1 MIAGQSGMCKTAG
14 MRARILRLHFKTRR
28 RLERWRKEAE
38 ADGAYRVAKRLH
50 AVVLNSD
57 GCSSGEIAAI
67 LDAPRSKVSQWLSD
81 YEQFG
86 HEALW
91 EGQRSGRPAQLDE
104 PQKLA
109 LGEIIDR
116 GPLERGFASG
126 VWNAPMIGRVINEE
140 FEVEFTS
147 RHVRRLLQEMG
158 FSVQRPKRILARAN
172 RAAQQRW
179 RRYTYPNLKKK
190 QPRKVPS

>member
-1 MIAGQSGMCKTAG
+1 
-14 MRARILRLHFKTRR
+14 MRARMLHLHFQTRR
-28 RLERWRKEAE
+28 RLERWKREAE

-50 AVVLNSD
+50 AVLLNND
-57 GCSSGEIAAI
+57 GCSSGNIAAI
-67 LDAPRSKVSQWLSD
+67 LEAPRSKVSQWLSD

-86 HEALW
+86 HEGLL
-91 EGQRSGRPAQLDE
+91 EGQRSGRPAQLDDQ
-104 PQKLA
+104 QKVA

-116 GPLERGFASG
+116 GPLSRGFASG
-126 VWNAPMIGRVINEE
+126 VWSAPMIGRVITEE
-140 FEVEFTS
+140 FEVEYTS
-147 RHVRRLLQEMG
+147 RHVRRLLREMG

-190 QPRKVPS
+190 RPRKGRS

>member
-1 MIAGQSGMCKTAG
+1 
-14 MRARILRLHFKTRR
+14 MRARILRLHFQTRR
-28 RLERWRKEAE
+28 RLERWGKEAE
-38 ADGAYRVAKRLH
+38 ADGAYRVAKRLQ
-50 AVVLNSD
+50 AVVLNSH
-57 GCSSGEIAAI
+57 GCSSGEIATMVG
-67 LDAPRSKVSQWLSD
+67 APRSRVSQWLSD
-81 YEQFG
+81 YEEFG

-91 EGQRSGRPAQLDE
+91 EGQRSGRPAQLE
-104 PQKLA
+104 EQQKLA

-126 VWNAPMIGRVINEE
+126 VWNAPMIGRVITEE
-140 FEVEFTS
+140 FEVKFTP

-172 RAAQQRW
+172 RAAQERW

-190 QPRKVPS
+190 RPRKARS

>member
-1 MIAGQSGMCKTAG
+1 
-14 MRARILRLHFKTRR
+14 MRARILRLHFQTRR

-38 ADGAYRVAKRLH
+38 ADGAYRVAKRLR
-50 AVVLNSD
+50 AVLLNND

-67 LDAPRSKVSQWLSD
+67 LDAPRSKVSQWLSS
-81 YEQFG
+81 YAELG

-104 PQKLA
+104 QQKLA
-109 LGEIIDR
+109 LGEIIDG

-126 VWNAPMIGRVINEE
+126 VWNAPMIGRVITEE
-140 FEVEFTS
+140 FAVEYTP
-147 RHVRRLLQEMG
+147 RHVRRLLEEMG
-158 FSVQRPKRILARAN
+158 FSVQRPKQVLARAN
-172 RAAQQRW
+172 PAAQRRW

-190 QPRKVPS
+190 RPPRAPS

>member
-1 MIAGQSGMCKTAG
+1 
-14 MRARILRLHFKTRR
+14 MRARILRLHFQTRQ
-28 RLERWRKEAE
+28 RLERWKKEAE

-50 AVVLNSD
+50 AVLLNHD

-81 YEQFG
+81 YEEFG
-86 HEALW
+86 HEALL
-91 EGQRSGRPAQLDE
+91 EGQRSGRPGQLDNN
-104 PQKLA
+104 QKVV

-116 GPLERGFASG
+116 GPLQRGFASG
-126 VWNAPMIGRVINEE
+126 VWNAPMIGRVIAEE
-140 FEVEFTS
+140 FEVQYTS

-179 RRYTYPNLKKK
+179 RRYTYPSLKKK
-190 QPRKVPS
+190 RRPRAPS